1 MRCGSSPRQDDSSTD
16 ILRWGNRPRAN
27 PRLCRER
34 MVPRPA
40 PWSSS
45 SSYLVESVCSPSA
58 KRCQRPASA
67 VRGRLNIVL
76 TNFLSAASFRPRQQ
90 GDGHGLEH
98 LVGQRDR
105 KSVVSG
111 KSVSVRVDLGGG

>member
-1 MRCGSSPRQDDSSTD
+1 
-16 ILRWGNRPRAN
+16 
-27 PRLCRER
+27 

-90 GDGHGLEH
+90 GDGHGLEQ
-98 LVGQRDR
+98 LVGQRHCTGIGR
-105 KSVVSG
+105 RSEEHTSELQSLMRISYAVFCLK
-111 KSVSVRVDLGGG
+111 KKKQTPQKHTT